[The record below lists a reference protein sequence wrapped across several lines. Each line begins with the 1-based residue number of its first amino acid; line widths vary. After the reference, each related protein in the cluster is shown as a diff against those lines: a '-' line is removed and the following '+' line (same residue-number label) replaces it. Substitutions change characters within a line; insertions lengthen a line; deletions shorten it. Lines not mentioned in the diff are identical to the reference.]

1 MRRTFRSLEML
12 LDGFPVDVEIDHD
25 GRKKYLFPPELI
37 DLDARKRI
45 VTRKRLRSTKRRPF
59 LWMFRTPLAALIRV
73 VVAGS
78 DVMAEAHRM
87 GRDAARR
94 YPHIN
99 FDA

>member
-1 MRRTFRSLEML
+1 MTLEKI
-12 LDGFPVDVEIDHD
+12 FV
-25 GRKKYLFPPELI
+25 PPELI
-37 DLDARKRI
+37 GLDARERI
-45 VTRKRLRSTKRRPF
+45 VTRKPLRSTKRRPF

-87 GRDAARR
+87 SRDAARR